1 MSVCAGRMC
10 GANACGNVDWCDDDN
25 ATGDDSDINKPDG
38 PDGPDGGGKDS
49 DSGSLSLFDLLSMMT
64 IAGLRRRRG

>member
-1 MSVCAGRMC
+1 MSVCAGRMG
-10 GANACGNVDWCDDDN
+10 GAN
-25 ATGDDSDINKPDG
+25 ATGDDSDINK